1 MVETTSR
8 MASSSSTTSIFSTST
23 VGRLPGGLNRPR
35 SHYKGQHTNPLEPL
49 PIQQTACSFTDKY
62 SSEFRPIVRGC
73 SRVSGI
79 VKRISREAAQGV
91 GESGPSGHR
100 FFRSDGAHRPA
111 SAVFTVAS
119 RSRGQLFAPMAAG
132 LGEPDAF
139 IDL

>member
-23 VGRLPGGLNRPR
+23 VGRLPGLNRPR

-62 SSEFRPIVRGC
+62 SSEFRPIVRAC
-73 SRVSGI
+73 SRVSEI

-91 GESGPSGHR
+91 GESGPSCHR
-100 FFRSDGAHRPA
+100 FLRSDGAHRPA
-111 SAVFTVAS
+111 SAVFTAAS
-119 RSRGQLFAPMAAG
+119 RSRGQLSAPMAVR